1 MTDPDLDAPD
11 LDASDLNASDL
22 NDEGVRL
29 AGVGDL
35 VGARSALE
43 AALTAS
49 PPEGRAQ
56 VLVNLAHVVDAL
68 EERERAVDLLTEAV
82 AAGEGLVRLT
92 AIASRADLLPWL
104 GRWDEAWR
112 DVEEALVGVDP
123 AQQVVLRNTRV
134 GLLMMA
140 GHLAEAE
147 AEAVE
152 AVELAGRHAP
162 EYLENLYANLALL
175 ADEAGDGVRA
185 AMYRL
190 LSANPG
196 REPLGPRWQRFV
208 ELNAEGAALLSA
220 GDRAAART
228 AFHAAYRETLEVPR
242 REPSETDDAPELSD
256 PSGTIK
262 PGVPLAGT
270 SAKQSPAEPTARPP
284 AEPAE
289 QASAEPTARPAE
301 QASEQRPSTPQPVVP
316 QSPASQL
323 VEPQPVEQPSVPQP
337 SASQPAVTGG
347 EIGPP
352 AVDDVEALVCRAG
365 VAGNLAG
372 VADDPE
378 EAVRW
383 STEAVEAART
393 ALAIV
398 GDAYGS
404 ATVLVNVLI
413 SRAAARLTQTHL
425 PEALADLD
433 DALDLVTRA
442 DDADSFEAT
451 VRATRA
457 RVLATGG
464 WFAEAADEART
475 ALDLAYTAAPALA
488 ASVHATLAEITSA
501 TGDLPGATEH
511 LALARDLSAA
521 TGDVAGVATALL
533 SSARLAYL
541 AADPDRADALYDEA
555 EALLADDPR
564 RLAACLHG
572 RAAVA
577 VLRDRPREALGL
589 TDRALALLET
599 PSPLESLALHQVRG
613 SAFEAARDFVEA
625 ESCYA
630 EAAALCEAAGLWH
643 VALGMAWWRADALI
657 RRAATTTDDERRQLG
672 RRALDLAL
680 PAALAAEA
688 VRRRFPHGPLRERW
702 VALASAPATRSAFLA
717 IRALGDLTLAAEYV
731 DHVAGAVSLHA
742 EGVTAPVE
750 RGDLVRL
757 PAPPPPT
764 TGTHLPHA
772 ASGLDAG
779 TDPAFPSAGFELP
792 PRVRLDPAVPTAL
805 DAWIDLAEQRYG
817 FAVRSARAV
826 ASW

>member
-1 MTDPDLDAPD
+1 MNDP
-11 LDASDLNASDL
+11 SEL

-29 AGVGDL
+29 AGAGDL

-43 AALTAS
+43 AALAAS
-49 PPEGRAQ
+49 SAEDRAQ
-56 VLVNLAHVVDAL
+56 VLVNLAHVVDMAG
-68 EERERAVDLLTEAV
+68 ERAHAVELLTEAIAV
-82 AAGEGLVRLT
+82 GEGAVRLT
-92 AIASRADLLPWL
+92 AVAARADLLPWFD
-104 GRWDEAWR
+104 RWEEGWR
-112 DVEEALVGVDP
+112 DVEEALVGAEP
-123 AQQVVLRNTRV
+123 AQQVVLRTTRV

-152 AVELAGRHAP
+152 AVELAGLHAP
-162 EYLENLYANLALL
+162 EYLENLYSNLAVL
-175 ADEAGDGVRA
+175 ADEAGDGDRA

-190 LSANPG
+190 LSDNPG
-196 REPLGPRWQRFV
+196 RRPLGPRWQRFV
-208 ELNAEGAALLSA
+208 ALNSEGAVLLSS
-220 GDRAAART
+220 GNRAAAKA
-228 AFHAAYRETLEVPR
+228 AFAAAYREALEVPQR
-242 REPSETDDAPELSD
+242 EPFEGALHDAPDTATREPSDRAPDLAHGEAPELSD

-262 PGVPLAGT
+262 TGVPLAGT
-270 SAKQSPAEPTARPP
+270 PAKQPPAANADPTDPAAAATTDPATADLAAAARAG
-284 AEPAE
+284 AEPA
-289 QASAEPTARPAE
+289 T
-301 QASEQRPSTPQPVVP
+301 
-316 QSPASQL
+316 
-323 VEPQPVEQPSVPQP
+323 
-337 SASQPAVTGG
+337 
-347 EIGPP
+347 
-352 AVDDVEALVCRAG
+352 VDDVEALVCRAG

-372 VADDPE
+372 VADNPR

-383 STEAVEAART
+383 STEAIEAART
-393 ALAIV
+393 ALTLV

-404 ATVLVNVLI
+404 ASVLVNALI
-413 SRAAARLTQTHL
+413 SRAAARLGQTHL
-425 PEALADLD
+425 PAALTDLD
-433 DALDLVTRA
+433 EALDLVTQA
-442 DDADSFEAT
+442 DDAEPVEAT

-501 TGDLPGATEH
+501 TGDLPGAAEH

-521 TGDVAGVATALL
+521 TGDLPGVATALI

-541 AADPDRADALYDEA
+541 ASDTDRADALYDEA

-564 RLAACLHG
+564 RRAACLHG

-577 VLRDRPREALGL
+577 VLRGEPRAALAL
-589 TDRALALLET
+589 TDRALALLDT
-599 PSPLESLALHQVRG
+599 ATPLESLSLHQVRG
-613 SAFEAARDFVEA
+613 SAFEAAQEFAEA

-657 RRAATTTDDERRQLG
+657 RRAAATTGDQRQQLG

-688 VRRRFPHGPLRERW
+688 IRQRFPHGPLRERW

-717 IRALGDLTLAAEYV
+717 IRALGDSTLAAEYI

-742 EGVTAPVE
+742 EGATTPVA
-750 RGDLVRL
+750 RGDLLTL
-757 PAPPPPT
+757 PEPPT
-764 TGTHLPHA
+764 TGAHLPYA
-772 ASGLDAG
+772 ASGFATG
-779 TDPAFPSAGFELP
+779 TDPAFPATGFELP
-792 PRVRLDPAVPTAL
+792 PRVRLDPATPTAL
-805 DAWIDLAEQRYG
+805 DAWIDVAEQRYG
-817 FAVRSARAV
+817 FAVRSERAV